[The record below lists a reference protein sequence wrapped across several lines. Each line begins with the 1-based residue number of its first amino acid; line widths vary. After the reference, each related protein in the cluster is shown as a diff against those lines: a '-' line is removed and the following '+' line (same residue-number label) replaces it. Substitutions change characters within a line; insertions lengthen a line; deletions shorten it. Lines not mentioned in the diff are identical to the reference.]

1 MKLKLSLVIL
11 AVIMVF
17 ALASCSIGGGT
28 TSGDTTTTTEPPET
42 TTTEPAASE
51 YTVTFDTAGGDTVAP
66 QTIAANQY
74 ATLPSPA
81 PTKDGYTFAGWFN
94 GATPYAFSATPVTA
108 NLTLT
113 AHWTAIEYTVTYANA
128 GDIED
133 GTYTIETG
141 LELPVAVRRGYVLS
155 AWLDDEDEE
164 VTSIPEGTFGN
175 ITLTAEWEAA
185 VPELEGYVLEEIR
198 NYDLEDRTIH
208 YAKMGTDVLAPNG
221 LLQSYTAEGVSSYL
235 YSKYDAVLGTMFN
248 GGAEYVQEFMFFK
261 TVGSQHMLEEDE
273 FGDTYVHLWVDSHES
288 YHPAVNA
295 TSWKNNEWWN
305 ISVQA
310 YLNYHATPSANV
322 YITWD
327 MLLSSGSNA
336 PIEIRVTNNHL
347 ASALRRGLLGVITP
361 DGEYYIGEH
370 DSVEGTEPVLSAY
383 PFMLST
389 TKNTSYFDQNG
400 DFEITLE
407 DRQKTVIGEVPL
419 DEWFNLGYK
428 FVELMDGD
436 TWLGYTVTIYLNG
449 EELDTYDYLHT
460 NIDFSLT
467 HSVPIANAC
476 IHLFSGSPGHC
487 SEYTEPDTSE
497 GAPANARKLKEGVE
511 HFTYGIYF
519 DNLKM
524 FALTAED

>member
-1 MKLKLSLVIL
+1 
-11 AVIMVF
+11 
-17 ALASCSIGGGT
+17 GT
-28 TSGDTTTTTEPPET
+28 TSGDTTTTTEPPDT
-42 TTTEPAASE
+42 TTTEPPVSE

-141 LELPVAVRRGYVLS
+141 LELPVITRRGYVLS
-155 AWLDDEDEE
+155 AWLDGEDEE
-164 VTSIPEGTFGN
+164 VTSIPVGTMGN
-175 ITLTAEWEAA
+175 ITLTAEWEAI
-185 VPELEGYVLEEIR
+185 VLVLEGYVLEELQ
-198 NYDLEDRTIH
+198 NYDLEGRTIH

-221 LLQSYTAEGVSSYL
+221 LTQTYTAEGGSSYV
-235 YSKYDAVLGTMFN
+235 YSKYDAVLATMFN

-288 YHPAVNA
+288 YHPDVNA

-305 ISVQA
+305 VSVEGMLHYDA
-310 YLNYHATPSANV
+310 APTANV
-322 YITWD
+322 YVTWD
-327 MLLSSGSNA
+327 MLVGSGSNT
-336 PIEIRVTNNHL
+336 PLEIRVTNNHL
-347 ASALRRGLLGVITP
+347 TGTLRRGLLGCITP
-361 DGEYYIGEH
+361 DGEYYIGEY
-370 DSVEGTEPVLSAY
+370 DSLDGETPVFSAY
-383 PFMLST
+383 PFMEST
-389 TKNTSYFDQNG
+389 TKNTSYFDQDG
-400 DFEITLE
+400 DFEITLA
-407 DRQKTVIGEVPL
+407 DRQKDVIGQVPL

-428 FVELMDGD
+428 FVELMDGE
-436 TWLGYTVTIYLNG
+436 TWMGYTVTIYLNG
-449 EELDTYDYLHT
+449 EELGTYDYLHN

-467 HSVPIANAC
+467 HSIPLTSAK
-476 IHLFSGSPGHC
+476 IHIFSGSPAHC
-487 SEYTEPDTSE
+487 AQYTEPDTSE
-497 GAPANARKLKEGVE
+497 GAPANARRLQEGVE
-511 HFTYGIYF
+511 HFTYGICF
-519 DNLKM
+519 DN
-524 FALTAED
+524 FRFYALTAED